1 MKLLCFQKGSID
13 VGKAYD
19 AINISSGN
27 RFVHET
33 ESQVILSGS
42 YYQNFTMK
50 LVCKHVG
57 LSQKKWV
64 DIYGIKTD
72 LSEKIV
78 KIFEQGKTKY
88 GSKA

>member
-1 MKLLCFQKGSID
+1 
-13 VGKAYD
+13 
-19 AINISSGN
+19 
-27 RFVHET
+27 
-33 ESQVILSGS
+33 
-42 YYQNFTMK
+42 MK

-78 KIFEQGKTKY
+78 KIFEQEKRSMDLKL
-88 GSKA
+88 SQLR